1 MTLTEAGAGT
11 IESSSFKLVE
21 DPELHSQIGY
31 AARQT
36 ILKRFTM
43 TRMMDEIESFLQEV
57 ACASLH
63 QEATH

>member
-1 MTLTEAGAGT
+1 MLFMPNDPEDLARKIAQ
-11 IESSSFKLVE
+11 LVE

-57 ACASLH
+57 ARASLH
-63 QEATH
+63 KEATH